1 MKRKELARGRKW
13 LAATKKSARR
23 ALGTQ
28 EGPRNTSFLESKGN
42 RNEMARGQKW
52 LFATMKNARRAL
64 GIQGD
69 PRNTSFWEAR

>member
-1 MKRKELARGRKW
+1 MVGCHNKEKC
-13 LAATKKSARR
+13 
-23 ALGTQ
+23 Q
-28 EGPRNTSFLESKGN
+28 EGTGNPGGAKKHKFLESKGN